1 MGYARKKFDPKMS
14 ENTNP
19 QGSVDTSV
27 RGAANAFMSFLEPQA
42 EEAQAQP
49 ETSEQPITELVGDPE
64 FEEQDVSAEEA
75 VEQEE
80 EVEELPRYRVKV
92 SGEEVEVTLDEL
104 LNGYSRTADY
114 QKITQSLAEQRKA
127 VEAERVKIEEAA
139 KTRETYAQRLQVI
152 EQLLQ
157 QQNQGEDLS
166 SLKADDPIAY
176 AVAMAEKVER
186 EKQLAAVQAERQ
198 RVQQEQMTYQQ
209 AQLQKHIQGEQA
221 KLIEAIPE
229 FKDDVKAEI
238 VRRDIRN
245 YAKSIG
251 FTDQELSQVYDS
263 RAVLALYKAAQY
275 DKLMANKG
283 AATKKVAVAP
293 KTIRPGTSNPQSS
306 ENEAVKKERARLR
319 QSGNKKDA
327 ARLFER
333 FL

>member
-1 MGYARKKFDPKMS
+1 MS

-19 QGSVDTSV
+19 QGSVYNSV
-27 RGAANAFMSFLEPQA
+27 SGAANAFMSFLEPQA

-49 ETSEQPITELVGDPE
+49 EPSEAEYSAE
-64 FEEQDVSAEEA
+64 SEEQDVSAEEA
-75 VEQEE
+75 ESQEE
-80 EVEELPRYRVKV
+80 VVEELPKYRVKV
-92 SGEEVEVTLDEL
+92 SGEEVEVSLDEL

-114 QKITQSLAEQRKA
+114 QKKTQSLAEQRKA
-127 VEAERVKIEEAA
+127 VEADRVKIAEAA
-139 KTRETYAQRLQVI
+139 QTRETYAQRLQVI
-152 EQLLQ
+152 EQLLH

-166 SLKADDPIAY
+166 QLKAEDPIAY
-176 AVAMAEKVER
+176 AVAMAEKMER
-186 EKQLAAVQAERQ
+186 DKQLQAVQIERQ
-198 RVQQEQMTYQQ
+198 RVQQEQQSYTQ
-209 AQLQKHIQGEQA
+209 AQLQKHIQAEQA
-221 KLIEAIPE
+221 KLVEAIPE
-229 FKDDVKAEI
+229 FKDDVKAEV

-245 YAKSIG
+245 YAKSQG

-275 DKLMANKG
+275 DKLMAGKG
-283 AATKKVAVAP
+283 VTSKKVANAP

-306 ENEAVKKERARLR
+306 ENETVKKERAALR

>member
-1 MGYARKKFDPKMS
+1 MS
-14 ENTNP
+14 NTNP
-19 QGSVDTSV
+19 QGSVDNSV
-27 RGAANAFMSFLEPQA
+27 SGAANAFMSFLEPQA
-42 EEAQAQP
+42 EEAKAQP
-49 ETSEQPITELVGDPE
+49 EASEPPITEQIGDPE

-75 VEQEE
+75 EYQEE
-80 EVEELPRYRVKV
+80 EVEEQPRYRVKV
-92 SGEEVEVTLDEL
+92 SGEEVEVSLDEL

-114 QKITQSLAEQRKA
+114 QKKTQSLAEQRKA
-127 VEAERVKIEEAA
+127 VEAERIKIEEAA

-166 SLKADDPIAY
+166 SLKAEDPIAY

-198 RVQQEQMTYQQ
+198 RVQQEQAAHQQ
-209 AQLQKHIQGEQA
+209 ALLQKHIQGEQA

-229 FKDDVKAEI
+229 FKDDVKAEV

-283 AATKKVAVAP
+283 AATKKVANAP

>member
-1 MGYARKKFDPKMS
+1 MS

-27 RGAANAFMSFLEPQA
+27 RGAANAFMSFLEPQT
-42 EEAQAQP
+42 EEAKAQP
-49 ETSEQPITELVGDPE
+49 EAVQAEEVVEYQFDEAES
-64 FEEQDVSAEEA
+64 EEQDVSAEEA
-75 VEQEE
+75 DSQEE
-80 EVEELPRYRVKV
+80 EVEELPKYRVKV
-92 SGEEVEVTLDEL
+92 SGEEMEVTLDEL

-114 QKITQSLAEQRKA
+114 QKKTQSLAEQRKA

-166 SLKADDPIAY
+166 ALKAEDPIAY

-198 RVQQEQMTYQQ
+198 RVQQEQMTHQQ
-209 AQLQKHIQGEQA
+209 ALLQKHIQQEQQ
-221 KLIEAIPE
+221 KLIEAIPD
-229 FKDDVKAEI
+229 FKDDVKGEVI
-238 VRRDIRN
+238 RRDIRN

-263 RAVLALYKAAQY
+263 RAVQTLYKAMQY
-275 DKLMANKG
+275 EKLMANKG
-283 AATKKVAVAP
+283 ATTKKVATAP
-293 KTIRPGTSNPQSS
+293 KTLRPGTSNPQSS
-306 ENEAVKKERARLR
+306 ENETVKKERAKLR
-319 QSGNKKDA
+319 QTGNKKDA

>member
-1 MGYARKKFDPKMS
+1 MS

-19 QGSVDTSV
+19 QGSVDNSV
-27 RGAANAFMSFLEPQA
+27 SGAANAFMSFLEPQA
-42 EEAQAQP
+42 EEAKAQP
-49 ETSEQPITELVGDPE
+49 EPSAEQSEEYSDASQ

-75 VEQEE
+75 ESQEE
-80 EVEELPRYRVKV
+80 EVEELPKYRVKV
-92 SGEEVEVTLDEL
+92 SGEEMEVSLDEL

-114 QKITQSLAEQRKA
+114 QKKTQSLAEQRKA
-127 VEAERVKIEEAA
+127 VEAERVKIDEAA

-157 QQNQGEDLS
+157 QQDQSQDLAL
-166 SLKADDPIAY
+166 LKAEDPIAY
-176 AVAMAEKVER
+176 AVAMGEKMER
-186 EKQLAAVQAERQ
+186 DKQLQAVQMERQ
-198 RVQQEQMTYQQ
+198 RVQQEQQSHQQ
-209 AQLQKHIQGEQA
+209 VQLQKHIQAEQA
-221 KLIEAIPE
+221 KLVEAIPE
-229 FKDDVKAEI
+229 FKDDVKAEVI
-238 VRRDIRN
+238 RRDIRN
-245 YAKSIG
+245 YAKAQG

-275 DKLMANKG
+275 DKLMAGKG
-283 AATKKVAVAP
+283 VTSKKVANAP

-306 ENEAVKKERARLR
+306 ENETAKKDRAALR

>member
-1 MGYARKKFDPKMS
+1 MS

-19 QGSVDTSV
+19 QGSVDNSV
-27 RGAANAFMSFLEPQA
+27 SGAANAFMSFLEPQA

-49 ETSEQPITELVGDPE
+49 EPSEAEYSAE
-64 FEEQDVSAEEA
+64 SEEQDVSAEEA
-75 VEQEE
+75 ESQEE
-80 EVEELPRYRVKV
+80 EVEELPKYRVKV
-92 SGEEVEVTLDEL
+92 SGEEVEVSLDEL

-114 QKITQSLAEQRKA
+114 QKKTQSLAEQRKA
-127 VEAERVKIEEAA
+127 VEADRVKIEEAA

-166 SLKADDPIAY
+166 NLKAEDPIAY
-176 AVAMAEKVER
+176 AVAMAEKMER
-186 EKQLAAVQAERQ
+186 EKQLQAVQMERQ
-198 RVQQEQMTYQQ
+198 RVQQEQQSYTQ
-209 AQLQKHIQGEQA
+209 AQLQKHIQAEQA
-221 KLIEAIPE
+221 KLVEAIPE
-229 FKDDVKAEI
+229 FKDDVKAEVI
-238 VRRDIRN
+238 RRDIRN
-245 YAKSIG
+245 YAKAQG

-283 AATKKVAVAP
+283 VTSKKVANAP

-306 ENEAVKKERARLR
+306 DNETFKKERAALR

-327 ARLFER
+327 VRLFER

>member
-1 MGYARKKFDPKMS
+1 MS

-114 QKITQSLAEQRKA
+114 QKKTQSLAEQRKA

-139 KTRETYAQRLQVI
+139 KTRETYSQRLQVI

-157 QQNQGEDLS
+157 QQNQTEDFS
-166 SLKADDPIAY
+166 SLKSEDPVAY
-176 AVAMAEKVER
+176 AIAMAEKVER
-186 EKQLAAVQAERQ
+186 EKQLQAVQAERQ
-198 RVQQEQMTYQQ
+198 RVQQEQMAHQQ
-209 AQLQKHIQGEQA
+209 SQLQKHIQGEQA
-221 KLIEAIPE
+221 KLMEAIPE
-229 FKDDVKAEI
+229 FKDDVKAEV

>member
-1 MGYARKKFDPKMS
+1 MS

-27 RGAANAFMSFLEPQA
+27 QGAANAFMSFLEPQT
-42 EEAQAQP
+42 EEAKAQP
-49 ETSEQPITELVGDPE
+49 QAVQEEELVEYQFDEAEP
-64 FEEQDVSAEEA
+64 EEQDVSAEET

-80 EVEELPRYRVKV
+80 EVEESPKYRVKV

-114 QKITQSLAEQRKA
+114 QKKTQSLAEQRKA
-127 VEAERVKIEEAA
+127 VEAERVKIDEAA

-157 QQNQGEDLS
+157 QQETGEDLS
-166 SLKADDPIAY
+166 ALRTEDPIAY
-176 AVAMAEKVER
+176 AVKMAEKVER
-186 EKQLAAVQAERQ
+186 DKQLQAVQMERQ
-198 RVQQEQMTYQQ
+198 RVQQEQMAHQQ
-209 AQLQKHIQGEQA
+209 ALLQKHIQTEQQ
-221 KLIEAIPE
+221 KLVEAIPE
-229 FKDDVKAEI
+229 FKDDVKGEI
-238 VRRDIRN
+238 IRRDIRN

-263 RAVLALYKAAQY
+263 RAVQTLYKAMQY
-275 DKLMANKG
+275 EKLMANKG
-283 AATKKVAVAP
+283 ATTKKVATAP
-293 KTIRPGTSNPQSS
+293 KTLRPGTSNPQSS
-306 ENEAVKKERARLR
+306 ENEAMKKERARLR

>member
-1 MGYARKKFDPKMS
+1 MS

-42 EEAQAQP
+42 EEAKAQP
-49 ETSEQPITELVGDPE
+49 DASEQNIADLIGDPE

-75 VEQEE
+75 DSQEE
-80 EVEELPRYRVKV
+80 EVEESPRYRVKV

-114 QKITQSLAEQRKA
+114 QKKTQSLAEQRKA

-157 QQNQGEDLS
+157 QQNQTEDLS
-166 SLKADDPIAY
+166 SLKTEDPIAY
-176 AVAMAEKVER
+176 AIAMAEKVER

-198 RVQQEQMTYQQ
+198 RVQQEQLSHQQ
-209 AQLQKHIQGEQA
+209 AQLQKHIQQEQA
-221 KLIEAIPE
+221 KLVEAIPD
-229 FKDDVKAEI
+229 FKDDVKAEVI
-238 VRRDIRN
+238 RRDIRN

-263 RAVLALYKAAQY
+263 RAVLALYKAAQF

-283 AATKKVAVAP
+283 AATKKVATAP

-306 ENEAVKKERARLR
+306 QNEAMKKERARLR
-319 QSGNKKDA
+319 QTGNKKDA

>member
-1 MGYARKKFDPKMS
+1 
-14 ENTNP
+14 
-19 QGSVDTSV
+19 
-27 RGAANAFMSFLEPQA
+27 MSFLEPQA

-49 ETSEQPITELVGDPE
+49 EPSEAEYSAE
-64 FEEQDVSAEEA
+64 SEEQDVSAEEA
-75 VEQEE
+75 DSQEE
-80 EVEELPRYRVKV
+80 EVEELPKYRVKV
-92 SGEEVEVTLDEL
+92 SGEEMEVTLDEL

-114 QKITQSLAEQRKA
+114 QKKTQSLAEQRKA

-166 SLKADDPIAY
+166 QLKTEDPIAY

-198 RVQQEQMTYQQ
+198 RVQQEQMTHQQ
-209 AQLQKHIQGEQA
+209 ALLQKHIQQEQQ
-221 KLIEAIPE
+221 KLIEAIPD
-229 FKDDVKAEI
+229 FKDDVKGEVI
-238 VRRDIRN
+238 RRDIRN

-263 RAVLALYKAAQY
+263 RAVQTLYKAMQY
-275 DKLMANKG
+275 EKLMANKG
-283 AATKKVAVAP
+283 ATTKKVATAP
-293 KTIRPGTSNPQSS
+293 KTLRPGTSNPQSS
-306 ENEAVKKERARLR
+306 ENETVKKERAKLR
-319 QSGNKKDA
+319 QTGNKKDA

>member
-1 MGYARKKFDPKMS
+1 MS

-19 QGSVDTSV
+19 QGSVDNSV
-27 RGAANAFMSFLEPQA
+27 SGAANAFMSFLEPQA
-42 EEAQAQP
+42 EEAKAQP
-49 ETSEQPITELVGDPE
+49 EPSEAEYSAE
-64 FEEQDVSAEEA
+64 SEEQDVSAEEA
-75 VEQEE
+75 ESQEE
-80 EVEELPRYRVKV
+80 EVEELPKYRVKV
-92 SGEEVEVTLDEL
+92 SGEEVEVSLDEL

-114 QKITQSLAEQRKA
+114 QKKTQSLAEQRKA
-127 VEAERVKIEEAA
+127 VEADRVKIDEAA

-157 QQNQGEDLS
+157 QQDQGQDLA
-166 SLKADDPIAY
+166 SLKSEDPIAY
-176 AVAMAEKVER
+176 AVAMGEKMER
-186 EKQLAAVQAERQ
+186 DKQLQAVQMERQ
-198 RVQQEQMTYQQ
+198 RVQQEQQSHQQ
-209 AQLQKHIQGEQA
+209 IQLQKHIQAEQA
-221 KLIEAIPE
+221 KLVEAIPE
-229 FKDDVKAEI
+229 FKDDVKAEV

-245 YAKSIG
+245 YAKSQG

-275 DKLMANKG
+275 DKLMAGKG
-283 AATKKVAVAP
+283 VTSKKVANAP

-306 ENEAVKKERARLR
+306 ENETVKKDRAALR

>member
-1 MGYARKKFDPKMS
+1 MS

-27 RGAANAFMSFLEPQA
+27 RGAANAFMSFLEPQT

-49 ETSEQPITELVGDPE
+49 EAVEQPITELVGDPE

-114 QKITQSLAEQRKA
+114 QKKTQSLAEQRKA

-139 KTRETYAQRLQVI
+139 KTRETYSQRLQVI

-166 SLKADDPIAY
+166 ALKTEDPIAY

-186 EKQLAAVQAERQ
+186 EKQLQAVQAERQ
-198 RVQQEQMTYQQ
+198 RVQQEQAAHQQ
-209 AQLQKHIQGEQA
+209 ALLQKHIQGEQA

-229 FKDDVKAEI
+229 FKDDVKAEV

>member
-1 MGYARKKFDPKMS
+1 MS

-27 RGAANAFMSFLEPQA
+27 RGAANAFMSFLEPQT

-49 ETSEQPITELVGDPE
+49 EAVEQPITELVGDPE

-114 QKITQSLAEQRKA
+114 QKKTQSLAEQRKA

-166 SLKADDPIAY
+166 SLKAEDPIAY

-283 AATKKVAVAP
+283 AATKKVANAP

>member
-1 MGYARKKFDPKMS
+1 MS

-49 ETSEQPITELVGDPE
+49 EASEQPITELVGDPE

-114 QKITQSLAEQRKA
+114 QKKTQSLAEQRKA

-139 KTRETYAQRLQVI
+139 KTRETYSQRLQVI

-157 QQNQGEDLS
+157 QQNQTEDLS
-166 SLKADDPIAY
+166 SLKSEDPVAY
-176 AVAMAEKVER
+176 AIAMAEKVER
-186 EKQLAAVQAERQ
+186 EKQLQAVQAERQ
-198 RVQQEQMTYQQ
+198 RVQQEQMAHQQ

-221 KLIEAIPE
+221 KLMEAIPE
-229 FKDDVKAEI
+229 FKDDVKAEV

-283 AATKKVAVAP
+283 AATKKVANAP

>member
-1 MGYARKKFDPKMS
+1 MS

-19 QGSVDTSV
+19 QGSVDNSV
-27 RGAANAFMSFLEPQA
+27 SGAANAFMSFLEPQA
-42 EEAQAQP
+42 EEAKAQP
-49 ETSEQPITELVGDPE
+49 EPSEAEYSAE
-64 FEEQDVSAEEA
+64 SEEQDVSAEEA
-75 VEQEE
+75 ESQEE
-80 EVEELPRYRVKV
+80 EVEEQPRYRVKV
-92 SGEEVEVTLDEL
+92 SGEEVEVSLDEL

-114 QKITQSLAEQRKA
+114 QKKTQSLAEQRKA
-127 VEAERVKIEEAA
+127 VEADRVKIDEAA

-157 QQNQGEDLS
+157 QQDQGQDLA
-166 SLKADDPIAY
+166 SLKSEDPIAY
-176 AVAMAEKVER
+176 AVAMGEKMER
-186 EKQLAAVQAERQ
+186 DKQLQAVQMERQ
-198 RVQQEQMTYQQ
+198 RVQQEQQSYTQ
-209 AQLQKHIQGEQA
+209 AQLQKHIQAEQA
-221 KLIEAIPE
+221 KLVEAIPE
-229 FKDDVKAEI
+229 FKDDVKAEV

-245 YAKSIG
+245 YAKSQG

-275 DKLMANKG
+275 DKLMAGKG
-283 AATKKVAVAP
+283 VTSKKVANAP

-306 ENEAVKKERARLR
+306 ENETVKKDRAALR

>member
-1 MGYARKKFDPKMS
+1 MS

-27 RGAANAFMSFLEPQA
+27 RGAANAFMSFLEPQT
-42 EEAQAQP
+42 EEAKAQP
-49 ETSEQPITELVGDPE
+49 EAVQAEEVEEYQFDEAES
-64 FEEQDVSAEEA
+64 EEQDVSAEEA
-75 VEQEE
+75 DSQEE

-114 QKITQSLAEQRKA
+114 QKKTQSLAEQRKA
-127 VEAERVKIEEAA
+127 VEAERIKIDEAA

-152 EQLLQ
+152 EQLLH

-166 SLKADDPIAY
+166 ALKTEDPIAY

-186 EKQLAAVQAERQ
+186 EKQLQAVQMERQ
-198 RVQQEQMTYQQ
+198 RVQQEQMTHQQ
-209 AQLQKHIQGEQA
+209 ALLQQHIRQEQQ
-221 KLIEAIPE
+221 KLVEAIPE
-229 FKDDVKAEI
+229 FKDDVKGEI
-238 VRRDIRN
+238 IRRDIRS

-263 RAVLALYKAAQY
+263 RAVQTLYKAMQY
-275 DKLMANKG
+275 EKLMANKG
-283 AATKKVAVAP
+283 ATTKKVATAP

-306 ENEAVKKERARLR
+306 ENETIKKERAKLR

-327 ARLFER
+327 VRLFER